1 VLRKCFDFN
10 DRLGELTIVG
20 GVSAA
25 MPPARSAAA
34 RPASPPAP
42 LILLVEANALTR
54 MAVAGYLRD
63 CGYQVAETHG
73 AAEARR
79 LLQAGAA
86 PQVAFIDL
94 DVRGEFD
101 GFGLAQ
107 WLRTERPDVKV
118 LLTSG
123 VRRIAE
129 KAGGLCERG
138 PHLAKPYDHRDLE
151 RQIRRL
157 LAN

>member
-1 VLRKCFDFN
+1 M
-10 DRLGELTIVG
+10 
-20 GVSAA
+20 S
-25 MPPARSAAA
+25 PARSVAVK
-34 RPASPPAP
+34 PASPPAP
-42 LILLVEANALTR
+42 LILLVEASALTR

-63 CGYQVAETHG
+63 CGYQVAEADG

-94 DVRGEFD
+94 DVKDEID
-101 GFGLAQ
+101 GFSLAQ
-107 WLRTERPDVKV
+107 WIRAERPDVKV

-123 VRRIAE
+123 VRRTAE
-129 KAGGLCERG
+129 TAGDLCERG

-151 RQIRRL
+151 SQIRRL
-157 LAN
+157 LAT

>member
-1 VLRKCFDFN
+1 M
-10 DRLGELTIVG
+10 
-20 GVSAA
+20 S
-25 MPPARSAAA
+25 PARSAAA

-42 LILLVEANALTR
+42 IILLVEASALTR
-54 MAVAGYLRD
+54 MAVASYLRD
-63 CGYQVAETHG
+63 CGYQVAEADG
-73 AAEARR
+73 AAEAKR

-94 DVRGEFD
+94 DVKDELG

-107 WLRTERPDVKV
+107 WIRAERPDVKV

-123 VRRIAE
+123 VRRTAE
-129 KAGGLCERG
+129 TAGDLCERG

-151 RQIRRL
+151 SQIRRL
-157 LAN
+157 LAS